1 MCRCASSAR
10 AQGWTI
16 SGRLV
21 DHARVTELRRRTA
34 WRVSDLKRALRW
46 IKAQYQRR
54 AEEAA
59 SGQDRTIERIR
70 KIKSEKD
77 GSFAYPLRAARTHF
91 AARAACPTREPAPPP
106 GGALRAPGVPAFLA
120 GGPSSC
126 VGISL
131 EIG

>member
-16 SGRLV
+16 SDKLV
-21 DHARVTELRRRTA
+21 NYARVTELRRHTA

-59 SGQDRTIERIR
+59 FGQDRTIERIR
-70 KIKSEKD
+70 KSKAK
-77 GSFAYPLRAARTHF
+77 RAVH
-91 AARAACPTREPAPPP
+91 
-106 GGALRAPGVPAFLA
+106 
-120 GGPSSC
+120 
-126 VGISL
+126 
-131 EIG
+131 